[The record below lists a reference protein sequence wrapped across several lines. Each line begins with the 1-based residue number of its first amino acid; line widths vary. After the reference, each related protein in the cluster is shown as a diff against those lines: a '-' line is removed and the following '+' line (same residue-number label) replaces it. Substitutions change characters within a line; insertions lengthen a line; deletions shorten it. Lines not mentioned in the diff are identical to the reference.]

1 MPRKPG
7 GLKVKTNSVAG
18 NSVDMSRTLTEMRN
32 QCSGERLWL
41 ELETWPL
48 AAWSLKCRWLNSQ
61 QGGECSEKAQRRKQM
76 ILYLSEE
83 RKSSQVVKKQNSSAF
98 QSWGKHFRKEGAVS
112 LGSCCNKLRQSQAEK
127 RALDL
132 VTGLSPVTF
141 AHQRQGRTENCPTKN
156 SVNQGLLSLGKEG
169 EMKS

>member
-18 NSVDMSRTLTEMRN
+18 NSVDMSRTLTEMSN

-83 RKSSQVVKKQNSSAF
+83 RKSSQVVKKQNSSVF

-141 AHQRQGRTENCPTKN
+141 AHQKTGQDRK
-156 SVNQGLLSLGKEG
+156 LSHKELCEPRPLVTGKRR
-169 EMKS
+169 